1 MAEMLRR
8 GFSAR
13 RLAWRGSD
21 GREIDEGVFG
31 ELR

>member
-13 RLAWRGSD
+13 RLACRGGN
-21 GREIDEGVFG
+21 GREIDEGVSG